1 MTRSPDDVV
10 IVATGETA
18 LGRLPDATPVQL
30 QARAVRAALAAAG
43 LTVRDVDG
51 VVNLDPYGEAQSMF
65 AVTLA
70 EEIGARPTFVATVDV
85 GGTVSG
91 MTMVEQAMW
100 AIRAGHCEVVVC
112 AYGEAMLSRRPTEQ
126 RGAALNL
133 EGGEEWTEPFG
144 VRGAVAPY
152 AMLAARYLHER
163 GLTSDDLAQVAVVS
177 REHAARSGRGRFT
190 KPLTVDDYHG
200 SPMVAAPLRMLDCS
214 AICDGAGALVVTTRE
229 RAAALLLPPVTVA
242 GFAMEA
248 THNSAARLPDLG
260 DLALGR
266 VARRA
271 FESAG
276 VAPADLDVALIHDAF
291 TFTVL
296 LALEEI
302 GLCAGGGGG
311 DYYRS
316 GAATY
321 GGRCPVNTH
330 GGLLSQGH
338 IGGMLHLT
346 EAVRQV
352 QGTAGATQVPGV
364 RHAVVTGNGGIFS
377 VCGTMVLAAA
387 R

>member
-1 MTRSPDDVV
+1 MPAAADDVV

-18 LGRLPDATPVQL
+18 LGRLPGTSPVQL
-30 QARAVRAALAAAG
+30 QARAARAAITNAG
-43 LTVRDVDG
+43 ITVRDVDG
-51 VVNLDPYGEAQSMF
+51 VINLDPYGEAQSMF

-70 EEIGARPTFVATVDV
+70 EEIGAHPTFLATVDV
-85 GGTVSG
+85 GGSVSG

-112 AYGEAMLSRRPTEQ
+112 AYGEAMLSRRPSTQ
-126 RGAALNL
+126 RGAELNL

-152 AMLAARYLHER
+152 ALLAARFLHER
-163 GLTSDDLAQVAVVS
+163 GLTPEDLAQVAIVS
-177 REHAARSGRGRFT
+177 RAHAARAGRGRFT
-190 KPLTVDDYHG
+190 KPLTTDDYFA
-200 SPMVAAPLRMLDCS
+200 SPFIAEPLRMLDCS
-214 AICDGAGALVVTTRE
+214 AICDGAGALIVTTRE
-229 RAAALLLPPVTVA
+229 RAAALSLPAVAVA

-248 THNSAARLPDLG
+248 THNSAARLPDLA
-260 DLALGR
+260 DLAVGR
-266 VARRA
+266 VARRV
-271 FESAG
+271 FEAAG
-276 VAPADLDVALIHDAF
+276 VGPADLDVASIHDAF

-296 LALEEI
+296 FALEEI
-302 GLCAGGGGG
+302 GLCAAGSGG

-316 GAATY
+316 GAATF

-352 QGTAGATQVPGV
+352 QGTAGPTQVPGV

-377 VCGTMVLAAA
+377 VCGTMVLRGAA
-387 R
+387 